1 MVNNVLIGLNT
12 SLFRKINICAN
23 IRKIIVKKANI
34 KDIIIYCNNL
44 IRFYG
49 LK

>member
-23 IRKIIVKKANI
+23 RKIIVNNANI

-49 LK
+49 PE